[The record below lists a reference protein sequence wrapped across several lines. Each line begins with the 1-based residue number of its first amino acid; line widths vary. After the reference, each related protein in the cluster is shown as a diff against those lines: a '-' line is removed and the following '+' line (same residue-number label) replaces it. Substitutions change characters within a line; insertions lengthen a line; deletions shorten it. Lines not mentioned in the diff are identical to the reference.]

1 MSKFTDVLF
10 MLLVSGFCFFFP
22 SFYYCF
28 SSFFLNLLLLALSWS
43 LISGSNQPSF
53 GSPALQFPPSF
64 FSYFCVSRLVPDWSA
79 TLHPQALYQ
88 PTGTISP
95 SIVPCRLMHG
105 SSLAFS
111 SQEDLNMKINFLQ
124 HPSIFLAIYGKHVY
138 IDIWRFFLDFFR
150 ILGIENLEKH
160 LILAFSIFNITFW
173 LHISRKK
180 RAAFRESSEET
191 LLFREFP
198 WLSYWGDRLLSQE
211 QVSSGR

>member
-1 MSKFTDVLF
+1 MKVCLAGVVWLSPNVGFSENLEGIFSMSKFTDVLF

-28 SSFFLNLLLLALSWS
+28 CSFFLNLLLLALSWS
-43 LISGSNQPSF
+43 LISGSNHASF
-53 GSPALQFPPSF
+53 WKPTLQFPPSF
-64 FSYFCVSRLVPDWSA
+64 FSHFCVSRLVPHWSA

-124 HPSIFLAIYGKHVY
+124 HPCIFLAIHGKHV
-138 IDIWRFFLDFFR
+138 
-150 ILGIENLEKH
+150 
-160 LILAFSIFNITFW
+160 
-173 LHISRKK
+173 
-180 RAAFRESSEET
+180 
-191 LLFREFP
+191 
-198 WLSYWGDRLLSQE
+198 
-211 QVSSGR
+211 